1 MPELHPR
8 IASFLYA
15 GRGLAVLLRQ
25 PHARF
30 HLVAAAVVVAL
41 AAYLRVSPGEW
52 LALILAITLVL
63 AAEALNTAIEHV
75 VDIASP
81 EWSALA
87 RDAKDVAAAG
97 VLICALGALCVGGVV
112 FLPRLI

>member
-1 MPELHPR
+1 MPGRHPR
-8 IASFLYA
+8 LASFVHA
-15 GRGLAVLLRQ
+15 ARGLAVLLRQ
-25 PHARF
+25 PNAWL
-30 HLVAAAVVVAL
+30 HLVAAAIVVAL
-41 AAYLRVSPGEW
+41 AAYLQVSPGEW
-52 LALILAITLVL
+52 LALILAIALVL

-97 VLICALGALCVGGVV
+97 VLICAIGALGIGLIV
-112 FLPRLI
+112 FVPRLI